1 MLIGLTL
8 LSASCAN
15 SPAATPKFEPDW
27 PQVPDPSGK
36 VCLLEEDTVIPAG
49 TVVMTLEFWIE
60 ISRYVVA
67 VERVRESI
75 EGEAQ

>member
-1 MLIGLTL
+1 M
-8 LSASCAN
+8 
-15 SPAATPKFEPDW
+15 
-27 PQVPDPSGK
+27 PDPSGK